1 MLVRELRTGDRSA
14 GPPLLLLHGWLL
26 SADINWFPLYAGF
39 ARHGRVLAMDV
50 RGHGRGIRSQ
60 ERFTLED
67 AADDAAA
74 LLQHLDAAPAV
85 VVGYSMGGSIALLL
99 QQRHPTT
106 VAGLVLHST
115 ALEWREQPNEHVLWH
130 LMGAL
135 DWSLRAGVPRRVAGR
150 YLARAARANAALGDV
165 VPWLA
170 VEAFRG
176 NAADLAEAGRALGAF
191 DARAWAPLVDV
202 PTAVVVSTR
211 DRLVA
216 PWRQYGLAKT
226 IPGAAT
232 VQADIGHNGWLVQ
245 PDRLGVALDEAV
257 ERVLARL
264 LPRQG
269 AFGAGAARADP
280 ATARTLR
287 R

>member
-1 MLVRELRTGDRSA
+1 MFVRELAAADGST

-26 SADINWFPLYAGF
+26 SADVNWFPLYAGF

-74 LLQHLDAAPAV
+74 LLQLLGAAPAV

-99 QQRHPTT
+99 QQRHPST
-106 VAGLVLHST
+106 VAGLVLQST
-115 ALEWREQPNEHVLWH
+115 ALEWREQRNEHVLWH
-130 LMGAL
+130 LMGPLEWA
-135 DWSLRAGVPRRVAGR
+135 LRAGVPCRVTAG
-150 YLARAARANAALGDV
+150 YLARATRANAALGDV

-170 VEAFRG
+170 AEAFRG
-176 NAADLAEAGRALGAF
+176 NPTDLAEAGRALGAF
-191 DARAWAPLVDV
+191 DARASAPRVDV

-216 PWRQYGLAKT
+216 PWRQYELASQV
-226 IPGAAT
+226 PGAAT
-232 VQADIGHNGWLVQ
+232 VRADIGHNGWLVQ
-245 PDRLGVALDEAV
+245 PDRLGEALDDAIAG
-257 ERVLARL
+257 VLARL
-264 LPRQG
+264 VAPRG
-269 AFGAGAARADP
+269 EFGAGAARGDP
-280 ATARTLR
+280 ATARMHR